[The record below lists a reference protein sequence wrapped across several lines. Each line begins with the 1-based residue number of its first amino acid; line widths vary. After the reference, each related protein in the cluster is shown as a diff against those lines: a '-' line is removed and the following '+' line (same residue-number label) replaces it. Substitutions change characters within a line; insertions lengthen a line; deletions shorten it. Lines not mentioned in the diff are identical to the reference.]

1 MTDPLDLARRLYAG
15 FLAHDA
21 EAIRGVLHADFTGRV
36 SAGMPLGVGGR
47 HDGPDAML
55 RDVWAPVFMAYD
67 VRVEADDLLSSGD
80 VVVAVGGYRG
90 VERAAQ
96 QSFDAAFAHIL
107 TFRDGLI
114 DGLTQITDTASWP
127 VPPATAEAP

>member
-1 MTDPLDLARRLYAG
+1 MDDPLDLARRLYAG
-15 FLAHDA
+15 FLAHDP

-36 SAGMPLGVGGR
+36 SAGMPLGVGGT

-67 VRVEADDLLSSGD
+67 VRVEADDLLSAGD

-90 VERAAQ
+90 VERASQ
-96 QSFDAAFAHIL
+96 RVVRRL
-107 TFRDGLI
+107 RPMTFRDGLI

-127 VPPATAEAP
+127 TP